1 MAELIYG
8 IRNSDNEVVNINEI
22 PKELRGLK
30 CDCICPNCG
39 QTLVARKG
47 EIREQHFAHY
57 FDKTIAHK
65 SGMFYCDVEKANES
79 ALHLMAKQIIAQE
92 LAIRVP
98 ERLISPEEANVD
110 WFMREIDARFEP
122 YTYQESKLITALS
135 VDLEVHL
142 NGFTPDVVLRTERG
156 ELLIEICVSHKVS
169 EEKVERVQEYNAATL
184 EIDLS
189 GYLDAPITRDELR
202 DIIIN
207 KKTCKHWIYYPL
219 SDNAIKKAQD
229 YYKNL
234 DEVKP
239 YLKRIAQKEAANE
252 KIKLLF
258 VPSNYSHEL
267 KQLRNDVDFLK
278 KCVETHKPFWF
289 DFCKYFKKHRS
300 VPFFIDIPITG
311 EMIFQCD
318 RRIWQSLLFNRFIYG
333 RKQDGANF
341 NISNLFD
348 VLKNDYNIPV
358 DYDLTYKLP
367 HPLDNDYNIWLR
379 REVIERYMEY
389 LEVLGFI
396 RTNYNQHTKTMW
408 ATVKITSSI
417 EPPNNTAADNFQ
429 KALQSVDLLSPEINN
444 LIAIAFNAC
453 YED

>member
-8 IRNSDNEVVNINEI
+8 IRTTYNEVVHIEDI

-30 CDCICPNCG
+30 CNCVCYRCG
-39 QTLVARKG
+39 RTLVARKG
-47 EIREQHFAHY
+47 DVLEHHFAHY
-57 FDKTIAHK
+57 SDPAGTHQ
-65 SGMFYCDVEKANES
+65 SGDYYCDVEKANES

-98 ERLISPEEANVD
+98 KKLISPEEANVD

-142 NGFTPDVVLRTERG
+142 NGFTPDVLIKTERG
-156 ELLIEICVSHKVS
+156 ELLVEICVSHKVS
-169 EEKVERVQEYNAATL
+169 EEKMERVREYNTAML

-189 GYLDAPITRDELR
+189 GYLDAPITREELR

-207 KKTCKHWIYYPL
+207 KKTCKHWRYYPL
-219 SDNAIKKAQD
+219 SDSAIKKAQD

-239 YLKRIAQKEAANE
+239 HIEYIEKKEAANE

-258 VPSNYSHEL
+258 APSNYSGEL
-267 KQLRNDVDFLK
+267 KRLRNDEDFLK

-289 DFCKYFKKHRS
+289 DFCKYFKNHRS

-311 EMIFQCD
+311 EMILQCD

-341 NISNLFD
+341 NITNLFD

-367 HPLDNDYNIWLR
+367 HPLYNACNIWLR

-396 RTNYNQHTKTMW
+396 RTNYNHHTKTMW

-444 LIAIAFNAC
+444 LIAIAFKAC
-453 YED
+453 YRD